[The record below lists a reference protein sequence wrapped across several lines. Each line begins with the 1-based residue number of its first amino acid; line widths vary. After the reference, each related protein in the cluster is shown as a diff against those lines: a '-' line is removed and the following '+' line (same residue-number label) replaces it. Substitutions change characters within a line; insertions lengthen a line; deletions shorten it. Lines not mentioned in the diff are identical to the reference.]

1 MNTKL
6 LRQVRAHILGEP
18 RRLRMEH
25 GIKPQRGKGAPPCG
39 TVGCIAGW
47 AVILANKKRSETIK
61 DMIDRM
67 SIPRSETSRR
77 ERSWSAVK
85 DMATELLEI
94 VPASADRLFYTL
106 EWPQDLKDA
115 YAVAGTAAG
124 RARITA
130 RRIARFIKTKGRK

>member
-6 LRQVRAHILGEP
+6 LRQVRAHILDEP

-25 GIKPQRGKGAPPCG
+25 GIMPQHGKNAPACG

-47 AVILANKKRSETIK
+47 TVILGNKKPTETIK
-61 DMIDRM
+61 DMIARLA
-67 SIPRSETSRR
+67 IPRSETSRR
-77 ERSWSAVK
+77 ERSWSAVE

-94 VPASADRLFYTL
+94 VPASAERLFYTW

-124 RARITA
+124 RARIAA
-130 RRIARFIKTKGRK
+130 RRITRFIRTKGWE